1 MLAVEERLSVL
12 EGQMQEV
19 GAALVRVEGTLGSL
33 QQFLIGLDRR
43 VERVEQRFDK
53 LEHRFDNLETRFDKL
68 ETRFDRLEGRFD
80 RLDLRVDKLDER
92 MLKLFLWVI
101 GIQMTTLIA
110 FIGGLFGLV
119 AKLI

>member
-1 MLAVEERLSVL
+1 MA
-12 EGQMQEV
+12 
-19 GAALVRVEGTLGSL
+19 
-33 QQFLIGLDRR
+33 
-43 VERVEQRFDK
+43 
-53 LEHRFDNLETRFDKL
+53 
-68 ETRFDRLEGRFD
+68 FD